1 MHIDLDEQAYALAIL
16 SGPPVY
22 DVGEWTKQIAALAQ
36 EVEAHDLLETGGT
49 AKVARHARERAK
61 ATTDP
66 RETSRLRLLS
76 EWLDA
81 ASGAVTDWQAQSN
94 RALLCREEELIEFF
108 QLSRAALADYG
119 IETPDKTHFEVTD
132 QFPKPFDRENWS
144 AFCPDPEDEKRFG
157 IRAGIYLR
165 RDRIRPFQTACLVA
179 HELIHVVPG
188 LKDGDLLAMG
198 LEEGLADLLGSLLV
212 ARRLLPANVVD
223 NVFTYSRLGPPRAL
237 PASYLQHARQ
247 AFVVYSQYGTSG
259 LVALVNGGRRAIHA
273 AERALVH
280 GEVPVLDVPLASP
293 ERRELGSIARLLQ
306 SGLNHLVVSP
316 LEYRVAREATA
327 GLSVQDVSRKVDVEE
342 EDVSTALSA
351 LSDRTMMIVLNDET
365 IEFSNF
371 DVYGESYPRAAST
384 TLRVSLGEG

>member
-1 MHIDLDEQAYALAIL
+1 MHIDLDDQAYALAIL

-22 DVGEWTKQIAALAQ
+22 DVSEWTKQIAGLAQ
-36 EVEAHDLLETGGT
+36 EAEVGDLLEAGGT
-49 AKVARHARERAK
+49 AKVAEYAHDRSK
-61 ATTDP
+61 TLTDP
-66 RETSRLRLLS
+66 RETSRLKLLS

-81 ASGAVTDWQAQSN
+81 ASGAVTDWHARSQ
-94 RALLCREEELIEFF
+94 ALLCHEEELFQFF
-108 QLSRAALADYG
+108 ERSRAALADYG
-119 IETPDKTHFEVTD
+119 IEIPDETHFEVTD
-132 QFPKPFDRENWS
+132 RFPKPFDRENWS

-165 RDRIRPFQTACLVA
+165 RDRIRPLQTACLVA

-188 LKDGDLLAMG
+188 LKDGDMLAMG
-198 LEEGLADLLGSLLV
+198 LEEGLADMLGSLLV
-212 ARRLLPANVVD
+212 SRRLLLPNVVD

-237 PASYLQHARQ
+237 PAAYLQHARQ
-247 AFVVYSQYGTSG
+247 AFVIYSQYATPG

-273 AERALVH
+273 AERSLVQ
-280 GEVPVLDVPLASP
+280 GELPVLDVPLASP
-293 ERRELGSIARLLQ
+293 ERGELGWIARLLQ

-316 LEYRVAREATA
+316 LEYRVAREARS
-327 GLSVQDVSRKVDVEE
+327 GLSVQDVSRKVDVKE

-384 TLRVSLGEG
+384 TLRVSLGDG